1 MAYTYDDWL
10 KEQNKDSLSF
20 KDAMKAGGTKEGQK
34 MIKGNEAKVKGNG
47 KGWQKDGGLLGKGG
61 NVKTGSALSTAAKAA
76 SAIKLYFPRQKFNNK
91 ILPKGWCIL
100 WPSTVT
106 HPHQASELKK
116 GKKYTLASWT
126 HPHSWNVNEIGGSIF
141 NSNKE

>member
-20 KDAMKAGGTKEGQK
+20 KDAMKAGGTKERQK

-76 SAIKLYFPRQKFNNK
+76 SAIADMS
-91 ILPKGWCIL
+91 
-100 WPSTVT
+100 PSKWHGPVDAGTPV
-106 HPHQASELKK
+106 QQNEGGKKK
-116 GKKYTLASWT
+116 GQTSETEYDNQSPIISKENISYENEKKKKKLTGTYYD
-126 HPHSWNVNEIGGSIF
+126 
-141 NSNKE
+141 